1 MNICVL
7 GGSGFVGT
15 ELVTRL
21 ALAGHWVRVPT
32 RNLARALRLRV
43 LDTVELRV
51 ANVQDLTALGR
62 LFAGCDA
69 VINLV
74 GILNAHRGASFHAV
88 HTELPAK
95 VLAAARAAG
104 VARILHMS
112 ALGAD
117 PHAPSRYLRSKGAA
131 EALLRA
137 PPPHRES
144 PHPGVTIFRPS
155 VIFGARDSLT
165 NRFAGLLRRTAG
177 VLPLARARARFAPV
191 YVGDVCAAF
200 VEALA
205 RPASVGATY
214 ELCGPEVLTLEGIV
228 RLTARAARLRCRI
241 VPLPNAVGWLQGL
254 IMGLLPGKPFSL
266 DNFRSLAVDCVCG
279 EDGFARLGIRPQGM
293 LAVLPTY
300 LGGNDPERQFDA
312 LRRSEELERS
322 VDA

>member
-1 MNICVL
+1 LNICVL
-7 GGSGFVGT
+7 GGTGFIGT

-21 ALAGHWVRVPT
+21 AFAGHWVRVPT

-51 ANVQDLTALGR
+51 ANVHELTALGR

-74 GILNAHRGASFHAV
+74 GILNPRRGAGFHTV
-88 HTELPAK
+88 HTELAAK

-104 VARILHMS
+104 VARVLHMS

-117 PHAPSRYLRSKGAA
+117 PHAPSHYLRSKGAA

-137 PPPHRES
+137 PLPHPS

-155 VIFGARDSLT
+155 VVFGPRDSLT

-177 VLPLARARARFAPV
+177 LLPLARAGARFAPA
-191 YVGDVCAAF
+191 YVGDVAAAF
-200 VEALA
+200 VQALA

-214 ELCGPEVLTLEGIV
+214 ELCGPEVMTLAQIV
-228 RLTARAARLRCRI
+228 RLTAQVAQLPCRI
-241 VPLPNAVGWLQGL
+241 VALPDAAGWLQGL

-266 DNFRSLAVDCVCG
+266 DNFRSLTLDCVCR
-279 EDGFARLGIRPQGM
+279 EDGLARLGLRPQGM

-300 LGGNDPERQFDA
+300 LGGQDPQEQLGA

-322 VDA
+322 AGA